1 MNNMRATFLMIA
13 RILYDK
19 GYKEYTHA
27 ARIIRGKYPEAR
39 FELLGK
45 IDQEYPNHVP
55 ESVVR
60 HDHAEGVI
68 HYLGFVS
75 DVREII
81 RQADCIVLPTYYN
94 EGLSRVLMEAM
105 ALRKSIITTNIPGC
119 KETVEE
125 GRNGFLVPPRDVDAL
140 AQAMECFIRL
150 PEEERIKMGKYSR
163 EKAEREFDIRNVIAI
178 YRKITG

>member
-1 MNNMRATFLMIA
+1 MGTTFLMIA
-13 RILYDK
+13 RVLYDK
-19 GYKEYTHA
+19 GYQEYTDA
-27 ARIIRGKYPEAR
+27 ARTIRGKYPEVK

-55 ESVVR
+55 ESVVKQ
-60 HDHAEGVI
+60 DHKEGTI

-81 RQADCIVLPTYYN
+81 RQADCIVLPTFYN

-105 ALRKSIITTNIPGC
+105 ALRKPIITTNIPGC

-125 GRNGFLVPPRDVDAL
+125 GRNGFLVPPRDVESL
-140 AQAMECFIRL
+140 VRAMERFIL
-150 PEEERIKMGKYSR
+150 LSSEERIKMGKYSR
-163 EKAEREFDIRNVIAI
+163 EKAEREFDIQNVIAI